1 MTKIFFIGD
10 THFGK
15 SYPYRKNY
23 TLNISERSLDVI
35 DNCERII
42 QAAIHENAD
51 YVIFL
56 GDLYHRKIIS
66 PTIRKIIREKIF
78 IPLNEAK
85 IKTFVIGGNHDSV
98 RNPKRGV
105 DIQELSS
112 FSNVDVYTNL
122 GSRVIEIDDLK
133 LGLIFLPYLR
143 FDVLVEVAKENE
155 IFSDGESDGSDN
167 YILAQTILQQY
178 VANVCEGKLKD
189 CDTRILMGHYYLD
202 GAKIRESN
210 NPTAIYGEF
219 KFTKDMVQRE
229 FFDLVIFGHVHLK
242 QTVWNDDRMVIPG
255 SIDRIDMGERDSEKF
270 YCVYE
275 VEEDLLEFRKI
286 DCRPMIKKNIE
297 VPDEMEEITQYI
309 LENLPE
315 KDKVKDAVSVVSIS
329 YPKAQEIKIDKS
341 QIEKYF
347 SNAFNADIIYTEKP
361 TEELRQLREMNL
373 DPISLYNQFLEQ
385 HYDNNKYF
393 EELKEI
399 GLDLLQKQF
408 TSVDMTTKGPISIKS
423 IDLQNFNKYGRGPN
437 KIVFD
442 KDSYVI
448 TGPTG
453 SGKSSILD
461 AITFALF
468 KKSSRRDSGLKL
480 DEILYQGGYVSLEIL
495 IGDSNLHITRKQTN
509 PKLQIKLDGNSLYTG
524 LSIPE
529 KEKNLENIIG
539 YDYEAFTSSF
549 FIRQQELQIFSS
561 LNSSDRHD
569 RLIKLFKLGIFGDIY
584 KDLKP
589 KIDDFNKKHTT
600 LEGQIKGLK
609 PRVEELPEKENDLK
623 EKNEQLEKKKK
634 KKKELTDSLK
644 KLREEVDKLQIEASK
659 FVKVQTL
666 STEMQAEITQSW
678 KEIKDYNDQQL
689 NYTKLQKK
697 LSKFKDFKELK
708 EELTKQ
714 KEELEQIL
722 HKKEI
727 LESKL
732 SNNKKLMDQKDKSY
746 EDQIEKLS
754 NDVQEKKIRLSS
766 LDTSITKQV
775 AFQMLRDDGKLTERF
790 ERLQTVEIPLV
801 QEYNDQKR
809 LKEFSSLGIKTKGEL
824 DALQPRL
831 QGITKD
837 IFLVEELKNEE
848 SRIKIQIDDLKDKKV
863 NDFEVGETKQNKL
876 KESFKESGF
885 DNDIIADLEK
895 NKDQMGEIQ
904 TQEQVREGLEAKLK
918 KKKDF
923 STVIE
928 KLEDDIKKKNNKLDE
943 KENELKALK
952 PSYDKFQAKT
962 KDFNEM
968 QTQISQNDSEIKE
981 IEGNLE
987 YLSKDIIKIKAIK
1000 EEIKDIVRETKNIK
1014 NEIEKYT
1021 LLRNNIF
1028 HSNGVPKFAIEQ
1040 LLPAISIKA
1049 SEILSDLTKGTLNQ
1063 IVFKPIETKGRV
1075 GFEIFVFDGERDR
1088 EANTFSGGEKTQ
1100 INAAIRFAIME
1111 RIAEIPDTSGAIFR
1125 KSNTLFIDEGD
1136 LGTLD
1141 DETTRQTFVDK
1152 IFELQ
1157 SMFKKIILITHLE
1170 DVVEQFPNRIIIG
1183 KDELGNSKIHN

>member
-1 MTKIFFIGD
+1 
-10 THFGK
+10 
-15 SYPYRKNY
+15 
-23 TLNISERSLDVI
+23 
-35 DNCERII
+35 
-42 QAAIHENAD
+42 
-51 YVIFL
+51 
-56 GDLYHRKIIS
+56 
-66 PTIRKIIREKIF
+66 
-78 IPLNEAK
+78 
-85 IKTFVIGGNHDSV
+85 
-98 RNPKRGV
+98 
-105 DIQELSS
+105 
-112 FSNVDVYTNL
+112 
-122 GSRVIEIDDLK
+122 
-133 LGLIFLPYLR
+133 
-143 FDVLVEVAKENE
+143 
-155 IFSDGESDGSDN
+155 
-167 YILAQTILQQY
+167 
-178 VANVCEGKLKD
+178 
-189 CDTRILMGHYYLD
+189 
-202 GAKIRESN
+202 
-210 NPTAIYGEF
+210 
-219 KFTKDMVQRE
+219 
-229 FFDLVIFGHVHLK
+229 
-242 QTVWNDDRMVIPG
+242 
-255 SIDRIDMGERDSEKF
+255 
-270 YCVYE
+270 
-275 VEEDLLEFRKI
+275 
-286 DCRPMIKKNIE
+286 
-297 VPDEMEEITQYI
+297 MEEITQYI

-727 LESKL
+727 L
-732 SNNKKLMDQKDKSY
+732 
-746 EDQIEKLS
+746 
-754 NDVQEKKIRLSS
+754 
-766 LDTSITKQV
+766 
-775 AFQMLRDDGKLTERF
+775 
-790 ERLQTVEIPLV
+790 
-801 QEYNDQKR
+801 
-809 LKEFSSLGIKTKGEL
+809 
-824 DALQPRL
+824 
-831 QGITKD
+831 
-837 IFLVEELKNEE
+837 
-848 SRIKIQIDDLKDKKV
+848 
-863 NDFEVGETKQNKL
+863 
-876 KESFKESGF
+876 
-885 DNDIIADLEK
+885 
-895 NKDQMGEIQ
+895 
-904 TQEQVREGLEAKLK
+904 
-918 KKKDF
+918 
-923 STVIE
+923 
-928 KLEDDIKKKNNKLDE
+928 
-943 KENELKALK
+943 
-952 PSYDKFQAKT
+952 
-962 KDFNEM
+962 
-968 QTQISQNDSEIKE
+968 
-981 IEGNLE
+981 
-987 YLSKDIIKIKAIK
+987 
-1000 EEIKDIVRETKNIK
+1000 
-1014 NEIEKYT
+1014 
-1021 LLRNNIF
+1021 
-1028 HSNGVPKFAIEQ
+1028 
-1040 LLPAISIKA
+1040 
-1049 SEILSDLTKGTLNQ
+1049 
-1063 IVFKPIETKGRV
+1063 
-1075 GFEIFVFDGERDR
+1075 
-1088 EANTFSGGEKTQ
+1088 
-1100 INAAIRFAIME
+1100 
-1111 RIAEIPDTSGAIFR
+1111 
-1125 KSNTLFIDEGD
+1125 
-1136 LGTLD
+1136 
-1141 DETTRQTFVDK
+1141 
-1152 IFELQ
+1152 
-1157 SMFKKIILITHLE
+1157 
-1170 DVVEQFPNRIIIG
+1170 
-1183 KDELGNSKIHN
+1183 

>member
-1 MTKIFFIGD
+1 
-10 THFGK
+10 
-15 SYPYRKNY
+15 
-23 TLNISERSLDVI
+23 
-35 DNCERII
+35 
-42 QAAIHENAD
+42 
-51 YVIFL
+51 
-56 GDLYHRKIIS
+56 
-66 PTIRKIIREKIF
+66 
-78 IPLNEAK
+78 
-85 IKTFVIGGNHDSV
+85 
-98 RNPKRGV
+98 
-105 DIQELSS
+105 
-112 FSNVDVYTNL
+112 
-122 GSRVIEIDDLK
+122 
-133 LGLIFLPYLR
+133 
-143 FDVLVEVAKENE
+143 
-155 IFSDGESDGSDN
+155 
-167 YILAQTILQQY
+167 
-178 VANVCEGKLKD
+178 
-189 CDTRILMGHYYLD
+189 
-202 GAKIRESN
+202 
-210 NPTAIYGEF
+210 
-219 KFTKDMVQRE
+219 
-229 FFDLVIFGHVHLK
+229 
-242 QTVWNDDRMVIPG
+242 
-255 SIDRIDMGERDSEKF
+255 
-270 YCVYE
+270 
-275 VEEDLLEFRKI
+275 
-286 DCRPMIKKNIE
+286 
-297 VPDEMEEITQYI
+297 
-309 LENLPE
+309 
-315 KDKVKDAVSVVSIS
+315 
-329 YPKAQEIKIDKS
+329 
-341 QIEKYF
+341 
-347 SNAFNADIIYTEKP
+347 
-361 TEELRQLREMNL
+361 
-373 DPISLYNQFLEQ
+373 
-385 HYDNNKYF
+385 
-393 EELKEI
+393 
-399 GLDLLQKQF
+399 
-408 TSVDMTTKGPISIKS
+408 
-423 IDLQNFNKYGRGPN
+423 
-437 KIVFD
+437 
-442 KDSYVI
+442 
-448 TGPTG
+448 
-453 SGKSSILD
+453 
-461 AITFALF
+461 
-468 KKSSRRDSGLKL
+468 
-480 DEILYQGGYVSLEIL
+480 
-495 IGDSNLHITRKQTN
+495 
-509 PKLQIKLDGNSLYTG
+509 
-524 LSIPE
+524 
-529 KEKNLENIIG
+529 
-539 YDYEAFTSSF
+539 
-549 FIRQQELQIFSS
+549 
-561 LNSSDRHD
+561 
-569 RLIKLFKLGIFGDIY
+569 
-584 KDLKP
+584 
-589 KIDDFNKKHTT
+589 
-600 LEGQIKGLK
+600 
-609 PRVEELPEKENDLK
+609 
-623 EKNEQLEKKKK
+623 
-634 KKKELTDSLK
+634 
-644 KLREEVDKLQIEASK
+644 
-659 FVKVQTL
+659 
-666 STEMQAEITQSW
+666 MQAEITQSW
-678 KEIKDYNDQQL
+678 KEIKDYNDQQQ
-689 NYTKLQKK
+689 NYTKLQKE

-714 KEELEQIL
+714 KEELEHIL

-809 LKEFSSLGIKTKGEL
+809 LKEFSSLGIKTKDEL

-863 NDFEVGETKQNKL
+863 NDFEVGETEQNKL

-885 DNDIIADLEK
+885 DNDINADLEK

-904 TQEQVREGLEAKLK
+904 TQEQVREELETKLK

-952 PSYDKFQAKT
+952 PSYDKFQVKT

-968 QTQISQNDSEIKE
+968 QRQISQNDSEIKE